1 MGIIMSY
8 ENYFGIGV
16 AGNFTGHL
24 EQANEAKDFEEI
36 KVSDANQPKAIFPFY
51 MPKLEGSFLSNYPLS
66 NSSIILPTESYDV
79 QIEPE
84 VALICNVNYKDGVVV
99 SLEPIFF
106 GAYNDCSIR
115 RPDAKKISHKKNWGS
130 CSKGISDDLIE
141 IDRYDSEGILE
152 NFSIASFHE
161 SSDQLHQYGETSK
174 VASYSYKNEQ
184 LLNWIIDRLNH
195 QEDIGPAENISQYL
209 EGSLYPQ
216 KCIISVGATRYT
228 SYGESNFLKKGD
240 RSIVAIFDH
249 RKLTIDDVKKAIKD
263 QKYDKTQLSLLVQN
277 VI

>member
-1 MGIIMSY
+1 MSY

-51 MPKLEGSFLSNYPLS
+51 MPKLEGSFLSIYPLS
-66 NSSIILPTESYDV
+66 SNSIALPTEAFDV

-84 VALICNVNYKDGVVV
+84 VALICDVKYVDGKV
-99 SLEPIFF
+99 SVLKPTHFS
-106 GAYNDCSIR
+106 AYNDCSIR
-115 RPDAKKISHKKNWGS
+115 RADAKKISHKKNWGS
-130 CSKGISDDLIE
+130 NTKGISSDLIA
-141 IDRYDSEGILE
+141 IDSYDSKGILE

-161 SSDQLHQYGETSK
+161 SDNKIHQYGETSE

-184 LLNWIIDRLNH
+184 LLDWIIDRLNH
-195 QEDIGPAENISQYL
+195 QEDIGPAENLSKYL
-209 EGSLYPQ
+209 SESDFPQ
-216 KCIISVGATRYT
+216 KCIISIGATRYT

-240 RSIVAIFDH
+240 KSIVAVFDH
-249 RKLTIDDVKKAIKD
+249 RVLTIDDVLQSIQSRD
-263 QKYDKTQLSLLVQN
+263 YDKTQLSLLIQN
-277 VI
+277 II